1 MTVVLFQLANGLVW
15 GWVVALVALG
25 LSLIYGV
32 LRVINVAHGAFYM
45 LGAAVGVVLY
55 EPLQSALG
63 NAPGAFAL
71 VLVLSPLLVGAF
83 GALLEA
89 TALRPLVERGRWV
102 MTIVTTFAL
111 LLILQQ
117 GAQLLLPGVRSVP
130 APLAGGVELLGLRY
144 PLYRL
149 VLAGIAVLLIGL
161 TALFLYKTRFG
172 LWARAVRQDRELAL
186 SLGIPAPWVYSGTFA
201 LGTALAAA
209 AGWLTAPVVSVDPR
223 MGMDILLQSF
233 LVVIVGGLG
242 SLRGAVVAALLLRLA
257 EGLFAVGF
265 DPVSARALALFLM
278 GALLLWRPHGLFGRE
293 EVSS

>member
-1 MTVVLFQLANGLVW
+1 MTVVLFQLVSGFVW

-32 LRVINVAHGAFYM
+32 LRVINVAHGALYM
-45 LGAAVGVVLY
+45 LGAAVGVALY
-55 EPLQSALG
+55 DPLQSALG
-63 NAPGAFAL
+63 NAPLAFAL
-71 VLVLSPLLVGAF
+71 VLVLSPLLVGAL

-89 TALRPLVERGRWV
+89 TTLRPLVERGRFV

-130 APLAGGVELLGLRY
+130 APLAGGVELWGLRY

-149 VLAGIAVLLIGL
+149 VLAAIAMLLLGL
-161 TALFLYKTRFG
+161 TALFLYRTRFG

-201 LGTALAAA
+201 LGAALAAA
-209 AGWLTAPVVSVDPR
+209 AGWLTAPIVSVDPM

-257 EGLFAVGF
+257 EGLLTVWF
-265 DPVSARALALFLM
+265 DPVGARALALLLM
-278 GALLLWRPHGLFGRE
+278 GALLLLRPHGLFGRE
-293 EVSS
+293 EAPA